1 MDINTGHL
9 KRQILGKHESL
20 KSTQKVSLTPLQELA
35 FFCSKIFIFITFF
48 LSPFLSV
55 CDFFVNTEMIQI
67 DKAKRKPSK
76 ESFVTH
82 ATGAQELKHRKPK
95 PTNPKPFRLRT
106 DVCTS
111 LSYLHLRNSYLLI
124 ESENT

>member
-1 MDINTGHL
+1 MDLNTGHL
-9 KRQILGKHESL
+9 KRQILSKHESV
-20 KSTQKVSLTPLQELA
+20 KSTQKVTYSSFRNLHSS
-35 FFCSKIFIFITFF
+35 FWIF
-48 LSPFLSV
+48 LSLSFFFLSV
-55 CDFFVNTEMIQI
+55 CDFFVNTEMMQI
-67 DKAKRKPSK
+67 AKAKRKPSK

-111 LSYLHLRNSYLLI
+111 LSYLRLRNSNLLI

>member
-1 MDINTGHL
+1 MFEEHSKGHL
-9 KRQILGKHESL
+9 LL
-20 KSTQKVSLTPLQELA
+20 FQELA
-35 FFCSKIFIFITFF
+35 FFCSKIFIFTTFF

-55 CDFFVNTEMIQI
+55 CDFFVNTEMIQT
-67 DKAKRKPSK
+67 DKAKRKSSK

-95 PTNPKPFRLRT
+95 STNPKPFRLRT

-111 LSYLHLRNSYLLI
+111 LSYLRLRNSYLLI
-124 ESENT
+124 ESENTEFIYVGKKDS